1 MAEGTMRSSSSL
13 ALQLACGL
21 LMSSILITGGQAQS
35 TLEQQHS
42 AASTRLLQQQRV
54 AKALDSP
61 TRAIAHVLRDE
72 IRRPAEVIAF
82 MHLPE
87 GARVLDLYA
96 ADGYYSYLLAA
107 AVGPEG
113 RVFAQNPV
121 ATDNLEDVR
130 QMYSLADALDERI
143 EIADLSNVSH
153 VRSDFAAL
161 PIEPGSLD
169 VILLAQILHDF
180 ANNTDAS
187 AIALLQSL
195 GTLLKEGGTLIVID
209 HAGDDDQGNE
219 RLHRMPA
226 TQAKRLALAAGY
238 SLDGESTL
246 LANPRD
252 RRRRPVFD
260 PMLARNTDRFLLRFV
275 RSP

>member
-1 MAEGTMRSSSSL
+1 MRSSPTL

-21 LMSSILITGGQAQS
+21 LMSSLFITTGQAQP
-35 TLEQQHS
+35 TQE
-42 AASTRLLQQQRV
+42 QQQRV
-54 AKALDSP
+54 AAALDSP

-82 MHLPE
+82 MRLPE

-113 RVFAQNPV
+113 RVFAQNPI

-143 EIADLSNVSH
+143 EIAGLSNVSH
-153 VRSDFAAL
+153 IRSDFAAL
-161 PIEPGSLD
+161 PIEPASLD

-180 ANNTDAS
+180 ANNTDAG
-187 AIALLQSL
+187 AIALLRSL
-195 GTLLKEGGTLIVID
+195 GTLLKEGGALIVID
-209 HAGDDDQGNE
+209 HAGDDDQDNE

-226 TQAKRLALAAGY
+226 AQAKQLALAAGY
-238 SLDGESTL
+238 SLDGESSL